1 MSDSHR
7 QSAAPVAAASPARV
21 SAWGVL
27 RHPTFRIIWVATI
40 VSNVGGWVSS
50 AASGWLMTSLN
61 PHPLSVSLVQVAS
74 NLPIFVLA
82 LPAGALVDVV
92 DQRRFLIAAE
102 LAIMVSTMAFAVLVS
117 SHLITPT
124 RLLLMTALTSAA
136 GAMSLPAWQT
146 VVSQLV
152 SKPELPTAVALNG
165 VGVNIS
171 RAVGP
176 ALGGFL
182 VSTLGFAPPF
192 WLDAFSNAGVIAALF
207 RWRRPARSAATLPR
221 ERIGSAIRLGLR
233 HARYNPHLSATLVRT
248 AAFFVSASA
257 YWALLPL
264 ATLRQASGGATLYG
278 GLLGMIG
285 AGAVAG
291 ALMLPRLKER
301 LGADRLMAVCA
312 GGTALAMA
320 IFGIAR
326 NTGTLLLASALAGV
340 CWIGAV
346 TSLNLSAQVALPEWV
361 RGRGLAVF
369 ATVMFG
375 ALSLG
380 SIIWGKVAT
389 LCDTSGALLAAAA
402 SAALTI
408 PLTRRWRL
416 QTGAGV
422 DFTPSQHWPAPIATH
437 EIEPDRGPVMV
448 TVEYRIDPKNRTRFI
463 HAMYRYSRVRRSDG
477 AYDWRLFEDP
487 AEDGKFV
494 ETFMT
499 DSWQEHL
506 RLHTRVTKADRLQEA
521 VVRRFVIGDSSRT
534 THLVEVDGREGPE
547 PVPVRQPPQSGHAK
561 V

>member
-1 MSDSHR
+1 MPVAGDLAYSHPMSDPHR
-7 QSAAPVAAASPARV
+7 QSSAPVAAASPARA
-21 SAWGVL
+21 SAWSVL
-27 RHPTFRIIWVATI
+27 HHPTFRVIWVATI

-102 LAIMVSTMAFAVLVS
+102 LAIMVSTLAFAVLVS
-117 SHLITPT
+117 THLITPT

-152 SKPELPTAVALNG
+152 SKAELPTAVALNS

-176 ALGGFL
+176 ALDGFL
-182 VSTLGFAPPF
+182 VSTLGFGPPF
-192 WLDAFSNAGVIAALF
+192 WVDAFSNAGVIAALF
-207 RWRRPARSAATLPR
+207 RWRRPARAAASLPR

-233 HARYNPHLSATLVRT
+233 HARYNPYLSATLVRT

-285 AGAVAG
+285 AGAVGG

-320 IFGIAR
+320 LFGIAR
-326 NTGTLLLASALAGV
+326 NTGTFVLASALAGV

-380 SIIWGKVAT
+380 SIIWGKVAA

-402 SAALTI
+402 TAALTI
-408 PLTRRWRL
+408 PLTRRWKL

-422 DFTPSQHWPAPIATH
+422 DFTPSQQWPAPITTH

-463 HAMYRYSRVRRSDG
+463 QAMYRYSRVRRSDG

-534 THLVEVDGREGPE
+534 THLVEVDG
-547 PVPVRQPPQSGHAK
+547 K
-561 V
+561 